1 MCVLRGSFSAS
12 MLNFRSVALSLSLS
26 LCVFSVAY
34 ACTFVDCRAGC
45 QTDTLWHVGKIM
57 QHLKT
62 FERWPKLPIKKE
74 VGKGLMI
81 LSLNL
86 YIVLVWY
93 YVHVYNGNS
102 YAFDFFLW
110 NSHRATAP
118 VSRSMIFY
126 MPLGSCVISYHWLL
140 WSMRPVA
147 LRKRWRE
154 GFRGKSSCWRL
165 VEDAWRCPIDQGT
178 ERIGNQ
184 VQSKCGILNFC
195 LFLALCVG
203 CWRVVCIPR
212 GFGDHSLL
220 DWCSVDLQSWPW

>member
-1 MCVLRGSFSAS
+1 MVLKASVEKLRPSTYANVQRCQGGNGDTKLPLCGNRWTLKLNYGNWRWCIIGHMCVLRGSFSAS
-12 MLNFRSVALSLSLS
+12 MLDFRSVALSLSLS

-45 QTDTLWHVGKIM
+45 QTDTLWHVAKIM

-118 VSRSMIFY
+118 VSRSMIF
-126 MPLGSCVISYHWLL
+126 
-140 WSMRPVA
+140 
-147 LRKRWRE
+147 
-154 GFRGKSSCWRL
+154 
-165 VEDAWRCPIDQGT
+165 
-178 ERIGNQ
+178 
-184 VQSKCGILNFC
+184 
-195 LFLALCVG
+195 
-203 CWRVVCIPR
+203 
-212 GFGDHSLL
+212 
-220 DWCSVDLQSWPW
+220 